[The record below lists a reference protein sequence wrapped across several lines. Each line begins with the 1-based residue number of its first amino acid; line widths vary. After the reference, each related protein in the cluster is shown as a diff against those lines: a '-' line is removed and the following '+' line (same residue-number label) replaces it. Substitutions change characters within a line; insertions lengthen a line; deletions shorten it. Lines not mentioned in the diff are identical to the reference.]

1 MDGTFEDESN
11 GYMCNISNDANCD
24 GTLRKTFSNSMTKG
38 TNEEGNGEEE
48 QDQGDNENGRRNSYI
63 LSKGSFSLLSKVQ
76 NVSLWMM
83 LGCLLQVAM

>member
-38 TNEEGNGEEE
+38 TNEEGNGEE
-48 QDQGDNENGRRNSYI
+48 
-63 LSKGSFSLLSKVQ
+63 
-76 NVSLWMM
+76 
-83 LGCLLQVAM
+83 